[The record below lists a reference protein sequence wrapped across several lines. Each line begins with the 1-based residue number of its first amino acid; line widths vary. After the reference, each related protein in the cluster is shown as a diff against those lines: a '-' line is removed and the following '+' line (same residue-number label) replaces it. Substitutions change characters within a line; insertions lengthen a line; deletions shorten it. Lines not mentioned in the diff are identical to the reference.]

1 MASSDPQPLASQQL
15 GGSQARAAELPI
27 EPEWEE
33 VAAAL
38 PALIAAAPPG
48 LQRFPGTD
56 SGWSNTAAI
65 CAALWRDGAVILERA
80 ASESACDAVISQ
92 MAPYVE
98 AAGFGDGFLGRAT
111 RRAGA
116 CVSRSAASRQL
127 IQHPLLL
134 KLCGGVLGR
143 QLLHL
148 CARPSSL
155 DSQGPRAG

>member
-38 PALIAAAPPG
+38 PSRGAAAPPG

-56 SGWSNTAAI
+56 SGWGNTAAI

-80 ASESACDAVISQ
+80 ASEAACDAVIAQ
-92 MAPYVE
+92 MSPYVE
-98 AAGFGDGFLGRAT
+98 AAASATGPSPPRRGAGSRAT
-111 RRAGA
+111 PCRARRPR
-116 CVSRSAASRQL
+116 SRS
-127 IQHPLLL
+127 
-134 KLCGGVLGR
+134 
-143 QLLHL
+143 
-148 CARPSSL
+148 
-155 DSQGPRAG
+155 